1 VLARARERKD
11 VSHRIEAREV
21 AVQPAQL
28 VVRGQPDGDGRRL
41 RGEAR
46 LDFRQGNRTQQQTTQ
61 VRRWN
66 RGTRRLEHLDLES
79 FALTHRQQVN
89 RVQSLAVRI
98 LVSGGAGFIGS
109 HVVDAYIAAG
119 HEVAVLDNFSTG
131 REDNV
136 NQAAAVHRVD
146 LRDQPQVEKAVS
158 TFRPQLVNHH
168 AAQSEVPKSVAD
180 PTYDA
185 QVNIIGGLNLL
196 KACVDHNVR
205 KVIFSSTGGA
215 LYGEPDVVPAAEN
228 HPVRPLSP
236 YGTSKFAFE
245 QYLGTFRRTF
255 GLDYTVLRY
264 ANIYG
269 ARQDFHAEE
278 GRVIAIFAS
287 RMLEGKPLTI
297 DGTGE
302 QSRDMLHV
310 GDVATANL
318 AALEKGSGGTF
329 HVSTGIPVTVN
340 DLYRKLALLTGYR
353 LEPNFG
359 PSRKGDVYRI
369 ALDNQ
374 LARVELGWEPRV
386 SLEEGLSLTVDYF
399 REQVSRPSA

>member
-1 VLARARERKD
+1 
-11 VSHRIEAREV
+11 
-21 AVQPAQL
+21 
-28 VVRGQPDGDGRRL
+28 
-41 RGEAR
+41 
-46 LDFRQGNRTQQQTTQ
+46 
-61 VRRWN
+61 
-66 RGTRRLEHLDLES
+66 
-79 FALTHRQQVN
+79 
-89 RVQSLAVRI
+89 VRI
-98 LVSGGAGFIGS
+98 LVTGGAGFIGS
-109 HVVDAYIAAG
+109 HVVDAYAAAG

-146 LRDQPQVEKAVS
+146 LRDQPQVDKAVAS
-158 TFRPQLVNHH
+158 FRPELVNHH

-196 KACVDHNVR
+196 KACVDHSVR

-215 LYGEPDVVPAAEN
+215 LYGEPDVVPADED

-245 QYLGTFRRTF
+245 QYLATFRRTF
-255 GLDYTVLRY
+255 GLDFTVLRY

-287 RMLEGKPLTI
+287 RMLAGKPVTI

-318 AALEKGSGGTF
+318 AVVEKGSGGTF
-329 HVSTGIPVTVN
+329 HVSTGIAITVN
-340 DLYRKLALLTGYR
+340 ELFRKLAALTGYS
-353 LEPNFG
+353 LPPDYG
-359 PSRKGDVYRI
+359 PARKGDVYRI
-369 ALDNQ
+369 ALDNER
-374 LARVELGWEPRV
+374 ARQRLGWEPRV
-386 SLEEGLSLTVDYF
+386 NLEEGLSLTVDYF
-399 REQVSRPSA
+399 REQVPSAHP